1 MSNIAKNVDILA
13 TGWVFYIIILM
24 LQQNYISD
32 LYPVKILNFLAKLFF
47 LCII

>member
-1 MSNIAKNVDILA
+1 
-13 TGWVFYIIILM
+13 VFYIIILM

-32 LYPVKILNFLAKLFF
+32 IDPAKILDFLAKSFF